1 MSNRTNYDVIII
13 GGGIAGA
20 SMAYF
25 LTEKGLTDV
34 LLLEREEQPGYHATG
49 RSAATVVEWDPIPA
63 LQELKAMGAVFLR
76 HPPVGFSEQELLR
89 QAGILVTFQEPIWTA
104 VQQVLPL
111 LESHGTTVRVVS
123 QSAALDIVPVLAPEH
138 FDGAVF
144 LPEDGFIDVHELLW
158 SYLRHAGRRGAERRC
173 GVEVRAIRVEN
184 GRVRGVATSDGSFE
198 ARWVVNAA
206 GAWAGRIGTLA
217 DASRITLTPMRRTM
231 ITFAAPEGLNVNDW
245 PLVHNESHRLYF
257 GPESGGLKA
266 CPMDEEPMEP
276 CDARP
281 DELVIAETV
290 ERVAKLAPRLAPK
303 TLRRCWAGLRT
314 FAPDRVL
321 VVGEDPLVKGFFWLA
336 GQGGCGIE
344 TSPAVGQI
352 AAELLVDGRTDR
364 FDAALLSPARFAAGT
379 S

>member
-1 MSNRTNYDVIII
+1 MTDRRRYEVIIA

-20 SMAYF
+20 SLAHF
-25 LTEKGLTDV
+25 LAERGLTDI

-49 RSAATVVEWDPIPA
+49 RSAATVVEWDLIAA
-63 LQELKAMGAVFLR
+63 LQELKTLGAAFLR
-76 HPPVGFSEQELLR
+76 TPPAGFSEHQLLD
-89 QAGILVTFQEPIWTA
+89 QAGILVTFQEPVWSA
-104 VQQVLPL
+104 VQQVLPT
-111 LESHGTTVRVVS
+111 LESRGATVRVLS
-123 QSAALDIVPVLAPEH
+123 QAEALDIVPVLAPEH

-144 LPEDGFIDVHELLW
+144 LPEDGFVDVHELLW

-173 GVEVRAIRVEN
+173 GVEVQGIRVDK
-184 GRVRGVATSDGSFE
+184 GRVRGVATSAGEFE
-198 ARWVVNAA
+198 TSWVVNAA
-206 GAWAGRIGTLA
+206 GAWAGRIGALA
-217 DASRITLTPMRRTM
+217 GARPIALTPMRRTM
-231 ITFAAPEGLNVNDW
+231 ITFAAPEGLNVSRW
-245 PLVHNESHRLYF
+245 PLVHDEWHHLYF

-266 CPMDEEPMEP
+266 CPMDEDPMEP

-290 ERVAKLAPRLAPK
+290 ERVAKLAPRLRPK

-321 VVGEDPLVKGFFWLA
+321 VVGEDPLVHGFFWLA

-352 AAELLVDGRTDR
+352 AADLLIDGRTGR
-364 FDAALLSPARFAAGT
+364 FDAALLSPARFA
-379 S
+379 